1 MAATQLST
9 STKKLVVWGNKIG
22 VAYPVG
28 SPSVDADDNIPKTS
42 SFTKDGDEA
51 ELRNTEGEVVTYIC
65 YNKYQT
71 LDIEVVPIG
80 ATLTAAG
87 LANISPEKGDR
98 VTITDLTSG
107 TSAEHSE
114 LASTDWICMSAS
126 QSSSDT
132 DMTKISMSLK
142 KYAVSLS

>member
-9 STKKLVVWGNKIG
+9 SPKKLVVWGNKIG
-22 VAYPVG
+22 VAYTSG
-28 SPSVDADDNIPKTS
+28 SVAAGDNIPKTS

-51 ELRNTEGEVVTYIC
+51 ELRNTEGEVVTWIG
-65 YNKYQT
+65 YNKFET
-71 LDIEVVPIG
+71 LDIEVVPVG
-80 ATLTAAG
+80 DDLTAAG
-87 LANISPEKGDR
+87 AANICPEKGEK
-98 VTITDLTSG
+98 VTITDLTSA

-142 KYAVSLS
+142 KYTLPLS

>member
-9 STKKLVVWGNKIG
+9 SAKKLVVWGNKIG
-22 VAYPVG
+22 VSYSTG
-28 SPSVDADDNIPKTS
+28 SIAAADNIPKTS

-51 ELRNTEGEVVTYIC
+51 ELRNTEGEVVTWIG
-65 YNKYQT
+65 YNKFET

-80 ATLTAAG
+80 IDLTAAG
-87 LANISPEKGDR
+87 AANICPEKGEK

-142 KYAVSLS
+142 KYTLSLS

>member
-22 VAYPVG
+22 VAYTSGTVT
-28 SPSVDADDNIPKTS
+28 ADDNIPKTS

-51 ELRNTEGEVVTYIC
+51 ELRNTEGEVVTWIG
-65 YNKYQT
+65 YNKFET
-71 LDIEVVPIG
+71 LDIEVVPVG
-80 ATLTAAG
+80 TTLTLAG
-87 LANISPEKGDR
+87 SANICPEKGEK
-98 VTITDLTSG
+98 VTITDLTSA

-142 KYAVSLS
+142 KYTLSLS